1 LGYAN
6 ITLKLRE
13 VAEMFELRPFTHRR
27 LSQATPLRI
36 TREFD
41 DLIDRLFWSRD
52 ADGARGFRDFDLY
65 EKDGKLC
72 LSIEVPGVSPDELEI
87 RTSRDRVSI
96 KSAQKAEEK
105 DGAQEDGR
113 TWYSRKSTH
122 SFNYEVALPF
132 EVDTDKAEATFENG
146 MIHITA
152 PRLQASESKVLTL
165 KKA

>member
-1 LGYAN
+1 M
-6 ITLKLRE
+6 RE
-13 VAEMFELRPFTHRR
+13 VTEMFELTPFTHRR

-41 DLIDRLFWSRD
+41 DLIDRLFWSGNT
-52 ADGARGFRDFDLY
+52 DGARGFRDFDLY

-72 LSIEVPGVSPDELEI
+72 LSIEAPGINPDELEI

-96 KSAQKAEEK
+96 KSAQKTEEK
-105 DGAQEDGR
+105 DGTQEDGR
-113 TWYSRKSTH
+113 TWYSRKSAH

-132 EVDTDKAEATFENG
+132 EIDTETAEATFKNG

-152 PRLQASESKVLTL
+152 PRLQASESKVLAI